1 MSCVITQ
8 YIAEIHCSLLIM
20 IKNSYN
26 AVREHYQS
34 ICDNIMLI
42 VRGGGG
48 GGVYTPHDSPIT
60 KIKFVN
66 SPITKNSEP
75 FHQSPRIITDHQS
88 PRISISVVL
97 KTI

>member
-1 MSCVITQ
+1 MTKSRGLSGLLPPLSLHVDSVIN
-8 YIAEIHCSLLIM
+8 AETSTCM
-20 IKNSYN
+20 
-26 AVREHYQS
+26 
-34 ICDNIMLI
+34 
-42 VRGGGG
+42 GG

-66 SPITKNSEP
+66 SPITKNAEP

-97 KTI
+97 KTISLYNKYTSK